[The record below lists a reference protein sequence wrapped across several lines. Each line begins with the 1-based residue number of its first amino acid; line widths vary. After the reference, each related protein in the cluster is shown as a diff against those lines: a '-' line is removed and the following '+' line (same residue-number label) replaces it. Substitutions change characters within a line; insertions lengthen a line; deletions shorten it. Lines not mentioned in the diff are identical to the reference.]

1 MTTLDKAIKLFG
13 FENPI
18 TITIAVLEEQG
29 KTQIAEQLL
38 EECKEL
44 AHPHWCQDDEEDDCE
59 YEDDWDDYDR
69 DYEPDEVG
77 FDPYMGCYTGDC

>member
-1 MTTLDKAIKLFG
+1 MTTLDKAIQTFG

-29 KTQIAEQLL
+29 KTDLAERLF
-38 EECKEL
+38 EECEEL
-44 AHPHWCQDDEEDDCE
+44 AHPHWCQDDEDEGFEDDV
-59 YEDDWDDYDR
+59 
-69 DYEPDEVG
+69 DECG